1 MKLWCNTAANVDS
14 NGQSS
19 IMKRVQI
26 LGIGCPTC
34 EKLRNNAEAAVA
46 ELGIEA
52 TVELITDVNAIVS
65 FDVLMTPALVIDG
78 DVKRSA
84 RFHRPTTSRGSWHRS
99 RKRSA
104 GSGRKMNVK
113 NACTTVLLMFVAA
126 SLVVLVAKSLRQT
139 AETRRLTTRATG

>member
-1 MKLWCNTAANVDS
+1 
-14 NGQSS
+14 
-19 IMKRVQI
+19 MKRVQI

-78 DVKRSA
+78 DVKA
-84 RFHRPTTSRGSWHRS
+84 VGKVPTTNDI
-99 RKRSA
+99 K
-104 GSGRKMNVK
+104 K
-113 NACTTVLLMFVAA
+113 LLA
-126 SLVVLVAKSLRQT
+126 
-139 AETRRLTTRATG
+139 